1 MQPNPANNN
10 QTPQKKDKK
19 KYVIISLLILL
30 AACVLATTISIPLI
44 YSQKSKETTA
54 NVATD
59 FDIVTEQFTQIE
71 NSYWNSHDKNE
82 KALPALLQKEFA
94 YANKMKSLGVF
105 SDVSY
110 EPDTLCVVCTLANGG
125 DVIVY
130 TPTIDGMKAGGKGS
144 RIVTTQ
150 PFYNSDIKND
160 AYDTTAK
167 KIAKKDSFRFNTGDN
182 LDDEQVNL
190 STLKN
195 LSGAKII
202 LWDGHGC
209 WTKQQHACLS
219 LNITYK
225 SLKKSKEFRKY
236 CDGQR
241 INASSS
247 GRAMLTGD
255 FFKDYYAD
263 GSFNGTFFYLATC
276 LSGYDAYLSDILIQK
291 GAAVVYSN
299 YFITT
304 VNYDGNMVTSVFD
317 SLASGKT
324 AIQALKK
331 AQNENGKYGKKEK
344 YEGICARNEV
354 LCRGTKNKKLIE
366 DRGKAT
372 TKDATST
379 TKSTATQSTAP
390 IVQKLSGCSWSL
402 YLPDSLGLVSTYK
415 FSKNNQ
421 VQITSSADAPGD
433 SEIEKAKYK
442 VLDKNTVEFYNK
454 HNCKFTVKNAYPDTD
469 ILLIRLDLNGS
480 STGILVKS
488 DQMNPTKKPSSISRN
503 LLNTQWNSPY
513 LAKNMDIYQ
522 LVSFYEMSESSKTVQ
537 GGIMVNHGEEGFTT
551 ADVTDHCLYAY
562 GETYD
567 NFLAIQSSRNDRL
580 YVILYP
586 EDAKQPV
593 LETWTKLS

>member
-225 SLKKSKEFRKY
+225 SLKKSKEF
-236 CDGQR
+236 
-241 INASSS
+241 
-247 GRAMLTGD
+247 
-255 FFKDYYAD
+255 
-263 GSFNGTFFYLATC
+263 
-276 LSGYDAYLSDILIQK
+276 
-291 GAAVVYSN
+291 
-299 YFITT
+299 
-304 VNYDGNMVTSVFD
+304 
-317 SLASGKT
+317 
-324 AIQALKK
+324 
-331 AQNENGKYGKKEK
+331 
-344 YEGICARNEV
+344 
-354 LCRGTKNKKLIE
+354 
-366 DRGKAT
+366 
-372 TKDATST
+372 
-379 TKSTATQSTAP
+379 
-390 IVQKLSGCSWSL
+390 
-402 YLPDSLGLVSTYK
+402 
-415 FSKNNQ
+415 
-421 VQITSSADAPGD
+421 
-433 SEIEKAKYK
+433 
-442 VLDKNTVEFYNK
+442 
-454 HNCKFTVKNAYPDTD
+454 
-469 ILLIRLDLNGS
+469 
-480 STGILVKS
+480 
-488 DQMNPTKKPSSISRN
+488 
-503 LLNTQWNSPY
+503 
-513 LAKNMDIYQ
+513 
-522 LVSFYEMSESSKTVQ
+522 
-537 GGIMVNHGEEGFTT
+537 
-551 ADVTDHCLYAY
+551 
-562 GETYD
+562 
-567 NFLAIQSSRNDRL
+567 
-580 YVILYP
+580 
-586 EDAKQPV
+586 
-593 LETWTKLS
+593 